1 MENKAHERY
10 KWLCQQLEQDAE
22 YLHLMERLRLAQPD
36 FAAAMAALPPE
47 HRQSIYEYIGILGEI
62 AERSKEIS
70 CYGW

>member
-10 KWLCQQLEQDAE
+10 KWLCRQVEEDE
-22 YLHLMERLRLAQPD
+22 EMRHLTQKLRQAQPD

-62 AERSKEIS
+62 AERTKEIS

>member
-1 MENKAHERY
+1 MVNKAHERY
-10 KWLCQQLEQDAE
+10 KWLCRQVEEDEEMQ
-22 YLHLMERLRLAQPD
+22 HLTQKLRQAQPD

-70 CYGW
+70 CYGP